1 MGGDLAKKVL
11 QTPMH
16 FINKNK
22 ITKSVFNS
30 FELILTITPWI
41 LLIIAIIILL
51 KRDDKDSLRDLA
63 LSYITGMVVYLL
75 TVFIPDKIKDAKLKR
90 HVISDLATLYN
101 EYRGLLWTISKKMS
115 GVDPLSQEQ
124 ILLGLEQLNCRR
136 KPDYICLSAK
146 TIDIIKPKCKRI
158 LDTTSLILSKHYAFS
173 VDELLV
179 IHEITQVWFLK
190 DVSELNTECDYWQ
203 TKAELIEKAEY
214 LILRFY
220 DLQDLYFK
228 IKYKTSNTI
237 GWHPSQKI
245 KSAK

>member
-1 MGGDLAKKVL
+1 
-11 QTPMH
+11 
-16 FINKNK
+16 
-22 ITKSVFNS
+22 
-30 FELILTITPWI
+30 
-41 LLIIAIIILL
+41 
-51 KRDDKDSLRDLA
+51 
-63 LSYITGMVVYLL
+63 MVVYAM
-75 TVFIPDKIKDAKLKR
+75 TVFIPDIIKDLKLKR
-90 HVISDLATLYN
+90 HVISDLSRLYS
-101 EYRGLLWTISKKMS
+101 EYRGLLWTISKKTP
-115 GVDPLSQEQ
+115 GVNPFSPEQ

-136 KPDYICLSAK
+136 KPDNICLSAK
-146 TIDIIKPKCKRI
+146 TINIITPKCSRI
-158 LDTTSLILSKHYAFS
+158 LDITTQILSKHYAFS

-228 IKYKTSNTI
+228 IKCKTSNTI